1 MQYAGE
7 IIYCRLAPRNLK
19 RSLHALC
26 LVEMTGEGE
35 VGRDN
40 KGISCSVKSDHQ
52 VGVLLVGVCATEKT
66 H

>member
-35 VGRDN
+35 VGRDDIIRELV
-40 KGISCSVKSDHQ
+40 KGSV
-52 VGVLLVGVCATEKT
+52 LEREK
-66 H
+66 